1 MYTLVSSMNIFVSY
15 TTRDDYI
22 DKELLESIS
31 DVLSTV
37 GHCYIDLLHNTAKD
51 KQRHVEFMLL
61 QANLII
67 LIASNSI
74 FSSKWVRWE
83 LEEAKKRSIP
93 IIIVKAEFDKIN
105 TLKNLELM
113 LLSHPLFTIRT
124 LK

>member
-1 MYTLVSSMNIFVSY
+1 MSY